1 MENTNKKFKD
11 VYKKSIAMQLR
22 NMGNPIYDAKVNL
35 LNPRLVVYVFE
46 ETDKLKEDFDKV
58 DKYKYAQHSK

>member
-46 ETDKLKEDFDKV
+46 ETDKLKEDFNKV
-58 DKYKYAQHSK
+58 DNNKYAQHSK

>member
-58 DKYKYAQHSK
+58 KKYKYAQHYK

>member
-11 VYKKSIAMQLR
+11 VYKKSIAMQLS

-58 DKYKYAQHSK
+58 DKYKSTTF